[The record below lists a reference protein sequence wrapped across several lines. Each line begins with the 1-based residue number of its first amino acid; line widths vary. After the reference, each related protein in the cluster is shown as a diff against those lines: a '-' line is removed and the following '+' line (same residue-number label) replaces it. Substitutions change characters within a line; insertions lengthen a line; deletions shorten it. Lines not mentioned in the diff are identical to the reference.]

1 MNIEAFREYCLKKKG
16 AVEDYPFNEETLV
29 FKVMNKIFA
38 LTPLEKIPL
47 SVNLKCD
54 PEKALELRERYE
66 AVLPGYHM
74 SKKNWITVVMDNS
87 MPDKLFKELIDE
99 SYELVVQGLKKSDKI
114 ALEAIKQ

>member
-1 MNIEAFREYCLKKKG
+1 MNIETFREYCLKKKG

-54 PEKALELRERYE
+54 PERAIELREMYE

-74 SKKNWITVVMDNS
+74 SKKNWITVILDNTI
-87 MPDKLFKELIDE
+87 PDKIIKELIDQ
-99 SYELVVQGLKKSDKI
+99 SYELVVQGLKKADKT
-114 ALEAIKQ
+114 ALEAMK